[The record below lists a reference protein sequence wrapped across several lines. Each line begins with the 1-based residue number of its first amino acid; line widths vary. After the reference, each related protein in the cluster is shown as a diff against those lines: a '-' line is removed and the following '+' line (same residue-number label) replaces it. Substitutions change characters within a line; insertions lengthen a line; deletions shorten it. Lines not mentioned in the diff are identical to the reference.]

1 MMKTLP
7 SWISSSREKAG
18 KEDKKAE
25 TSALEHIQNLTVV
38 KQGKKTQES
47 LVLYD
52 QREAR
57 GAWHH
62 ESFKGFI
69 FQKEGVISLGHGY
82 NKRPSIMKTKIWSL
96 YLVRLQSVKTLKKPV
111 QWSRWGQKPCK

>member
-18 KEDKKAE
+18 KEEKQAE

-52 QREAR
+52 
-57 GAWHH
+57 
-62 ESFKGFI
+62 KGK
-69 FQKEGVISLGHGY
+69 QEELG
-82 NKRPSIMKTKIWSL
+82 IMKAL
-96 YLVRLQSVKTLKKPV
+96 RV
-111 QWSRWGQKPCK
+111 